1 MKKYLLFA
9 AASLC
14 AVASPAM
21 ADNVVTVTSLV
32 TPPVPATNQWGV
44 LPGENCANPCVQ
56 PPGTSDLSTTNVS
69 DTDGSLHLHGDRN
82 RVQTG
87 IQYDLDPSGPLY
99 PTNTGIAANSLV
111 SMTADFIVNDGGN
124 GGIQSPAF
132 RVLIQDGSQ
141 RSELIWEAAYNGGY
155 TLGALATMD
164 ANDLLWQF
172 VAGSGPTFDPASP
185 GSYVFHTLSEWGD
198 LYSSNAFVS
207 GLSIG
212 NGSGAGASFDAN
224 VDNLALTT
232 TNPNNTSRYNFT
244 AAVPEPATWGMML
257 LGFGAIGGVM
267 RRQRRKNGDVV
278 LAQVA

>member
-14 AVASPAM
+14 AVAGPAM
-21 ADNVVTVTSLV
+21 ADNNVTVTTLV

-44 LPGENCANPCVQ
+44 LPGENSA
-56 PPGTSDLSTTNVS
+56 GATAELSSTNVS
-69 DTDGSLHLHGDRN
+69 DTDGSLRISGDRT

-99 PTNTGIAANSLV
+99 PTNTGLTANSLV
-111 SMTADFIVNDGGN
+111 SLTADYIVNNGGN

-132 RVLIQDGSQ
+132 RVLVQDGSQ

-155 TLGALATMD
+155 TLGSLDSVSAT
-164 ANDLLWQF
+164 DLFWQYIG
-172 VAGSGPTFDPASP
+172 GSGPTFNPASP
-185 GSYVFHTLSEWGD
+185 GSYVFRTLAEWGD

-207 GLSIG
+207 ALSIG
-212 NGSGAGASFDAN
+212 SGSGAGASFDAN

-232 TNPNNTSRYNFT
+232 SNPANTSRYNF
-244 AAVPEPATWGMML
+244 AAVPEPSTWGMML

-267 RRQRRKNGDVV
+267 RRQRRAPRLG
-278 LAQVA
+278 QVA